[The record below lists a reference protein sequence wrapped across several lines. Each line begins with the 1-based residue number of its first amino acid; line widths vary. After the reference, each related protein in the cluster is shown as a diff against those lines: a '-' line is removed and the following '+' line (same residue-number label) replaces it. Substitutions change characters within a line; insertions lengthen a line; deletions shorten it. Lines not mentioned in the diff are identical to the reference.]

1 MIPTSVLPKEN
12 QVLRV
17 VSEFCFLK
25 YNETYTYKGQYNNK
39 LFVVKEDQIFSLE
52 YKEFCSTFV
61 W

>member
-1 MIPTSVLPKEN
+1 MIPASVLPKEN

-17 VSEFCFLK
+17 VNEDSFLK
-25 YNETYTYKGQYNNK
+25 YKETYTYKGQYNNK
-39 LFVVKEDQIFSLE
+39 LIVVKEDKMFSLT